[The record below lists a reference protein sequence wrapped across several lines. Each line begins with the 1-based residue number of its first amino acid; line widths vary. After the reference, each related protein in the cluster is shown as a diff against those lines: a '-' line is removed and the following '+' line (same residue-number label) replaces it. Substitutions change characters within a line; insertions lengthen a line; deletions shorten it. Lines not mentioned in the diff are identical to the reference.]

1 MCSCHSDNSDCS
13 ATSSYYRSDGYV
25 AGCLEL
31 AKLARREIENTVAE
45 NDAEFVTLTKIKK
58 RQNKIV

>member
-1 MCSCHSDNSDCS
+1 L
-13 ATSSYYRSDGYV
+13 DGYV
-25 AGCLEL
+25 AACLEL
-31 AKLARREIENTVAE
+31 AKLARRELENTVAE